1 MLRSYWSWHV
11 QWFSFVSYLSSNI
24 SGLQSLEIGVIH
36 RVTLERF
43 GVAQVGVEVEV
54 GQIVLEQVA
63 KGHRE
68 IIVAEKCWFWIFTT
82 GFICKIQV
90 R

>member
-1 MLRSYWSWHV
+1 M
-11 QWFSFVSYLSSNI
+11 SYLSSNI

-68 IIVAEKCWFWIFTT
+68 IIVAEKC
-82 GFICKIQV
+82 
-90 R
+90 